1 MPFACSVSGP
11 LDVIDV
17 DWSSLMPKQKQEPRT
32 PGAALL
38 RFTPGAVLLRAGVSR
53 RLAGPQLLARVKEV
67 CSREL
72 EDPKGKCANLSLKEC
87 SSLNKQITQ
96 ICKFSE
102 SVIHIHGNRFGE
114 LSITNAQMKHHL
126 QTRTVINKYEGRF

>member
-1 MPFACSVSGP
+1 M
-11 LDVIDV
+11 IDV

-87 SSLNKQITQ
+87 SSLKQTGHSNIQIFRKCTRPQAIQVVDEFNSWEQIWRTLALQRTDEALFTSQNSSKQI
-96 ICKFSE
+96 
-102 SVIHIHGNRFGE
+102 
-114 LSITNAQMKHHL
+114 
-126 QTRTVINKYEGRF
+126 

>member
-87 SSLNKQITQ
+87 SSLKQTDHPNI
-96 ICKFSE
+96 
-102 SVIHIHGNRFGE
+102 
-114 LSITNAQMKHHL
+114 
-126 QTRTVINKYEGRF
+126 